1 MTTHSLARTMIHPIV
16 SMALGMMI
24 GAVLAGELG
33 AALGAVLGMVMGLMW
48 QSVRKTTSRPLKE
61 PIPQCQRERVLCIP
75 NGQVAECMFVRD
87 QRTGRWMDV
96 ESCSLSDPPT
106 RVRCAKRCL
115 VLMNDAAIVR
125 GPRVHAP

>member
-1 MTTHSLARTMIHPIV
+1 MARTMILPIV
-16 SMALGMMI
+16 GIALGLMF
-24 GAVLAGELG
+24 GAALAGELG
-33 AALGAVLGMVMGLMW
+33 AALGTVFGMAMGLMW
-48 QSVRKTTSRPLKE
+48 QSVRKTTSRPLE
-61 PIPQCQRERVLCIP
+61 DSVPQSQRERVLCIP

-96 ESCSLSDPPT
+96 ESCSLCDPPT
-106 RVRCAKRCL
+106 QVRCAKRCL